1 MESITNASPWMASN
15 LSRCLLIGLNRTNF
29 ITNAIIDP
37 NTARKANSFLSV
49 KVGIS
54 NINPV
59 NSSRYPRN
67 IRERIGSDLFLLH
80 NTGFKS
86 RVPRPISEIAKNAR
100 SGHVYQSI

>member
-15 LSRCLLIGLNRTNF
+15 LSRCLWIGLKRTNV
-29 ITNAIIDP
+29 ISNAIIDP
-37 NTARKANSFLSV
+37 KTARKANSFLSV

-100 SGHVYQSI
+100 SGNVYQSI

>member
-1 MESITNASPWMASN
+1 MESITNASPWSASN
-15 LSRCLLIGLNRTNF
+15 LSRCLWIGLKRTNVV
-29 ITNAIIDP
+29 INAIIDP
-37 NTARKANSFLSV
+37 KNARKANSFLSV

-59 NSSRYPRN
+59 NSSRYPSN
-67 IRERIGSDLFLLH
+67 IREPIVSDFFLLH
-80 NTGFKS
+80 NMGFKS